1 MNVRP
6 SIAASP
12 VTAILRTACILLV
25 GPIGLDAQAPVP
37 SEADRITIEGPRPPT
52 APDVINR
59 DAEGRATL
67 RAVRT
72 VEPLRIDGELDEAF
86 YRNTAPIS
94 DFIQNLP
101 NEGGVPTELTEA
113 WVAFD
118 GSNVYVS
125 ARVWDSAPERDWV
138 ANEMRRDS
146 PSIESNDQFGVF
158 LDTYYDRRNGVG
170 FFVNPL
176 GGFSDLQITNEE
188 DSNTDWNPIAE
199 IQTGRFEGGWTVEM
213 AIPFR
218 SLRYRAG
225 RDQVWGIQMRRS
237 IVRKNEWSHLTALP
251 LSIVRNGAQ
260 GAMRISMFGTLVGI
274 EPPPPSKNLEVKPYA
289 ISGLETDLT
298 RDPEISNDGYA
309 DAGLD
314 VKYGITEN
322 LTADFTFNTDFAQV
336 EVDEQQVNLS
346 RFDLFFP
353 EKREFF
359 LEGQGIFAFGNGG
372 RGGSGGG
379 GGGRPRSANISS
391 SGRGRGG
398 RSISAPTLFYSRQ
411 VGLQSGEPVSIFGG
425 GRVTGKVGAFDVGAV
440 GIRTDDEPA
449 VGAEA
454 TTFTVLRIRRDV
466 FARSSVG
473 MMFEDRSNSI
483 LAGEGSNQA
492 YGVDA
497 NFNFL
502 ENLQAFGYY
511 AKTRTG
517 GLEDKDESYRARIGY
532 RGEVWSGSVDH
543 VLVGDNFNPEIGFLR
558 RSDFRESNAFG
569 RFSPRLAS
577 VPSIRRMT
585 FAGVLG
591 YIENE
596 RLRFLE
602 SRNRMGR
609 FEVEFENSD
618 WLTVNFS
625 DLYERLEEDTS
636 ISGANMPAG
645 RYSFRDVEMSYFF
658 GRHRRGSG
666 DLSVTW
672 GSFYSGNVISV
683 SATSGRFEV
692 LPQLSVE
699 PSIELNWVDLP
710 ELQEFGG
717 QFNQHVA
724 RTRITYSLTPRS
736 FLSGL
741 VQYNAGSDTFSTNIR
756 LRWEWAPGSELF
768 IVYTEDRNADVLD
781 RWSELSN
788 RGFVIKVNR
797 LFRL

>member
-274 EPPPPSKNLEVKPYA
+274 EPPPPSKNLEVKPM
-289 ISGLETDLT
+289 
-298 RDPEISNDGYA
+298 
-309 DAGLD
+309 
-314 VKYGITEN
+314 
-322 LTADFTFNTDFAQV
+322 
-336 EVDEQQVNLS
+336 
-346 RFDLFFP
+346 
-353 EKREFF
+353 
-359 LEGQGIFAFGNGG
+359 
-372 RGGSGGG
+372 
-379 GGGRPRSANISS
+379 RS
-391 SGRGRGG
+391 
-398 RSISAPTLFYSRQ
+398 
-411 VGLQSGEPVSIFGG
+411 
-425 GRVTGKVGAFDVGAV
+425 
-440 GIRTDDEPA
+440 
-449 VGAEA
+449 
-454 TTFTVLRIRRDV
+454 
-466 FARSSVG
+466 
-473 MMFEDRSNSI
+473 
-483 LAGEGSNQA
+483 
-492 YGVDA
+492 
-497 NFNFL
+497 
-502 ENLQAFGYY
+502 
-511 AKTRTG
+511 
-517 GLEDKDESYRARIGY
+517 
-532 RGEVWSGSVDH
+532 
-543 VLVGDNFNPEIGFLR
+543 
-558 RSDFRESNAFG
+558 
-569 RFSPRLAS
+569 
-577 VPSIRRMT
+577 
-585 FAGVLG
+585 
-591 YIENE
+591 
-596 RLRFLE
+596 
-602 SRNRMGR
+602 
-609 FEVEFENSD
+609 
-618 WLTVNFS
+618 
-625 DLYERLEEDTS
+625 
-636 ISGANMPAG
+636 
-645 RYSFRDVEMSYFF
+645 
-658 GRHRRGSG
+658 
-666 DLSVTW
+666 
-672 GSFYSGNVISV
+672 
-683 SATSGRFEV
+683 
-692 LPQLSVE
+692 
-699 PSIELNWVDLP
+699 
-710 ELQEFGG
+710 
-717 QFNQHVA
+717 
-724 RTRITYSLTPRS
+724 
-736 FLSGL
+736 
-741 VQYNAGSDTFSTNIR
+741 
-756 LRWEWAPGSELF
+756 PGSKR
-768 IVYTEDRNADVLD
+768 T
-781 RWSELSN
+781 
-788 RGFVIKVNR
+788 
-797 LFRL
+797 